1 VNGIIYKSQWID
13 SYDTLDMRY
22 SIMSGALVG
31 GEASSIKSLSD
42 ALSGPRTHQRNILI
56 AL

>member
-1 VNGIIYKSQWID
+1 MNGIIYKSQWIN

-22 SIMSGALVG
+22 FIMSGALVG
-31 GEASSIKSLSD
+31 GEASSIKALSD
-42 ALSGPRTHQRNILI
+42 ALRGPRTHQRNILI

>member
-1 VNGIIYKSQWID
+1 VNGIIYKSQWIN
-13 SYDTLDMRY
+13 SYDALDMRY

-31 GEASSIKSLSD
+31 GEASSIKSVSD
-42 ALSGPRTHQRNILI
+42 ALRGPRTHQRNILI